1 MQSYQ
6 TNIILNSNFKE
17 NISYILN
24 NLNKKSYIQILK
36 IQSDAICI
44 IIEIN
49 KKKYSLNIY
58 IDNKKPSYI
67 FINIDNPTGFEND
80 LCNKLN
86 YINLQIDNYERLED
100 IIFDVIN
107 IINECG
113 ESAILTKT
121 KIEKIESKNLKDFI
135 KDVEDE
141 KKLVKTK
148 SIISKILS
156 AESVIEMLGDQLI
169 KLHSKPNFSVELDSL
184 QKFSVSMKNFNI
196 RIKDD
201 KDCQDSKDCQDLN
214 VKVSIN
220 LPDDIIS
227 EPPKISLESNYI
239 FKNNILNVI
248 EKLKPFNDK
257 NIWSIKYSIY
267 DTIEN
272 IYQMISKYGELDYN
286 SKSELEGLLVELEY
300 LLSIK
305 TENISENKLL
315 LEFDEVLANE
325 LAGFVDTKKKS
336 SFWKAGTGY
345 GHSGSSTWNIDDYDK
360 AIKIKKSKVIEK
372 LNVVFGLVDKLTKL
386 ELYEVNKLKIVF
398 KHYMMDDELDAKIV
412 SNIASVITNYHSL
425 FNDKDFIA
433 QTVKAIKEYLEDNN
447 ISHPIN
453 KVIEN
458 VKITDIITDE
468 FQKIFNDYKF
478 KYYDGTFNSF
488 HYENIKELT
497 SSQVSRVQKEFQI
510 LKKSITIHRDASIF
524 FCIQKNNVN
533 KIRFMISGPKNTPYE
548 YGLFIFDMT
557 MPEKFPSGP
566 PLVNFSN
573 NGGKRFNPNLYDSG
587 KVCLSLLGTWRG
599 DKGESW
605 NINTS
610 TFNQLLIS
618 IQAQILIDEPYFNEP
633 GYEKSIG
640 TEQGKTMSKE
650 YNYNIRQYTLDH
662 TINDL
667 LSNNKYPEFKDIIN
681 KYFTFQK
688 DNILKTLNNWHA
700 EMPATKSLKFKESM
714 NKFIKLVS

>member
-6 TNIILNSNFKE
+6 TNIVLNNNFRD
-17 NISYILN
+17 NVSYILN
-24 NLNKKSYIQILK
+24 NLNKKSYIQTLK
-36 IQSDAICI
+36 IQSDAIHM

-58 IDNKKPSYI
+58 IDNKKASYI
-67 FINIDNPTGFEND
+67 FINIDNPIGFEND
-80 LCNKLN
+80 LCNKL
-86 YINLQIDNYERLED
+86 YDINFQIDNYERLED
-100 IIFDVIN
+100 IIFEVIN

-113 ESAILTKT
+113 NNAILKNTEIK
-121 KIEKIESKNLKDFI
+121 KIESKNLIDFI
-135 KDVEDE
+135 KDVEKE

-156 AESVIEMLGDQLI
+156 VESVIEMLGDQLI
-169 KLHSKPNFSVELDSL
+169 KLHSNPNFSVELDSL
-184 QKFSVSMKNFNI
+184 QKFSVSMRNFNI
-196 RIKDD
+196 KIKDD
-201 KDCQDSKDCQDLN
+201 NDCKDYQDLN
-214 VKVSIN
+214 VKVLIS
-220 LPDDIIS
+220 LSDDIIS
-227 EPPKISLESNYI
+227 SPPTISIKSNYI

-257 NIWSIKYSIY
+257 SIWSIKYSIY

-272 IYQMISKYGELDYN
+272 IYQMISKYGELDSN
-286 SKSELEGLLVELEY
+286 SKSELEGILIELEY

-305 TENISENKLL
+305 SENISENKLL

-325 LAGFVDTKKKS
+325 LSGFVDTKNKS
-336 SFWKAGTGY
+336 TFWKAGTGY
-345 GHSGSSTWNIDDYDK
+345 GHSGSFTWNIDDYAK

-372 LNVVFGLVDKLTKL
+372 LNVVFELLNKLCKL
-386 ELYEVNKLKIVF
+386 ELYEINKLKIVF
-398 KHYMMDDELDAKIV
+398 KHYMMDDELDTSIV
-412 SNIASVITNYHSL
+412 SNIASVIVNYNSH
-425 FNDKDFIA
+425 FNDKDFIT
-433 QTVKAIKEYLEDNN
+433 QTVKSIKEYLEDNN

-458 VKITDIITDE
+458 VKITDITTDE

-488 HYENIKELT
+488 HYQNIKELT

-557 MPEKFPSGP
+557 MPETFPSGP

-618 IQAQILIDEPYFNEP
+618 IQSQILIDEPYFNEP
-633 GYEKSIG
+633 GYEKTIG

-667 LSNNKYPEFKDIIN
+667 LSNNKYPEFKDIIKN
-681 KYFTFQK
+681 YFKFQK
-688 DNILKTLNNWHA
+688 HNIIKTLNTWHI
-700 EMPATKSLKFKESM
+700 EMPASKSIKFAESL
-714 NKFIKLVS
+714 NKFMELVNKV

>member
-6 TNIILNSNFKE
+6 TNIVLNNNFRD
-17 NISYILN
+17 NVGYILN
-24 NLNKKSYIQILK
+24 NLNKKSYIKILK
-36 IQSDAICI
+36 IELDTIYI

-49 KKKYSLNIY
+49 KKIYSLNIY

-67 FINIDNPTGFEND
+67 FINIDNPLGFEND

-86 YINLQIDNYERLED
+86 HINLQIDNYERLED

-113 ESAILTKT
+113 DNAIFTNI
-121 KIEKIESKNLKDFI
+121 KIEKIQSKNLIDFI

-156 AESVIEMLGDQLI
+156 ADSVIEMLGDQLI
-169 KLHSKPNFSVELDSL
+169 KLHSNPNFSVELDSL
-184 QKFSVSMKNFNI
+184 LKFSVSMKNFNI
-196 RIKDD
+196 KIKDD
-201 KDCQDSKDCQDLN
+201 NDCKDLN
-214 VKVSIN
+214 VKILIN
-220 LPDDIIS
+220 LPHDIIS
-227 EPPKISLESNYI
+227 EPPKIFLQSNYI

-267 DTIEN
+267 NTIEN
-272 IYQMISKYGELDYN
+272 IYHMISKYGELDTN
-286 SKSELEGLLVELEY
+286 SKSELEGLLIDLKY

-336 SFWKAGTGY
+336 SYWKAGTGY
-345 GHSGSSTWNIDDYDK
+345 GHSGSSAWNIDDYAN

-372 LNVVFGLVDKLTKL
+372 LNVVFGLVDKLSKL

-398 KHYMMDDELDAKIV
+398 KHYMMDDEIDTKIV
-412 SNIASVITNYHSL
+412 SNIASVIVNYHSQ
-425 FNDKDFIA
+425 FNDKDFIVN
-433 QTVKAIKEYLEDNN
+433 TIKNIKEYLEDNN

-458 VKITDIITDE
+458 IKITDITTDE
-468 FQKIFNDYKF
+468 FQKIFNQYKF
-478 KYYDGTFNSF
+478 KYYDGIFNSF
-488 HYENIKELT
+488 HYHNIKELT
-497 SSQVSRVQKEFQI
+497 STQVSRVQKEFQI

-557 MPEKFPSGP
+557 MPETFPSGP

-633 GYEKSIG
+633 GYEKNIG

-662 TINDL
+662 AINDL
-667 LSNNKYPEFKDIIN
+667 LLNNKYPEFKDIIN

-688 DNILKTLNNWHA
+688 DNIIKTLNNWHN
-700 EMPATKSLKFKESM
+700 EMPSSKSIKFTESL